1 MSARLG
7 THSGLVSSRHRIARR
22 RSPTWRAR
30 TSFRLFVCSLAS
42 TMALLGSAE
51 ARTHPAQK
59 HEPRHHHAAKSEHAK
74 SEHAK
79 SEHGKRA
86 AAKPDER
93 GAIPLPLERP
103 PVADLPP
110 ALAAVKQALDLL
122 GQGKLA
128 EATAVEKSLVD
139 PVAQKL
145 VEWALLRRAEREVGF
160 QRYDRFITA
169 NPDWPGIPLFRR
181 RAEAQL
187 WSGHPD
193 AATVHR
199 FLARGPDSALGK
211 LALARVLLSE
221 GDRAQAESE
230 IRAVWRSAPLSSE
243 AETAV
248 LSEFPNV
255 VTRAD
260 HVARMDRR
268 IGAKEF
274 GAAMRAAK
282 RVDDDHVAIVK
293 ACAAAEAKAGNGGK
307 LLDEVPAAARD
318 DLGYALCRIH
328 WLLRNDS
335 PGSNIRGRI
344 VTPKPDVLFAAKLA
358 LAGSDDDLRA
368 QDTDEW
374 WRERRAVARKLLDLG
389 EAETAYQVAAKAA
402 PPANPY
408 YRAEAHFMAGWIAL
422 RFLHDPK
429 AAFAHFAHID
439 DDQTDPRILARG
451 AYWRARAAEAEGDAA
466 ETRAQYQVASHYPT
480 AYYGQLARLQLGLD
494 TTPLRPLPRPADAST
509 SEVVSAAAMLYTIG
523 ERDLAMHFVSELAKQ
538 SGDAAALAGLGKLAA
553 QHHDAPATFV
563 IGEKALARG
572 MALDQLAFPDFGVP
586 SYGALGPVV
595 DRSIVY
601 SVVRTESA
609 FDQRDRSSASAV
621 GLMQVTPGA
630 GRDTAKRLGVRYDW
644 QRLVSDAAY
653 NTQMGAG
660 EVAALLKE
668 YRGSY
673 ALTFAAYNAGRGR
686 VQQWMAAHGDPRDP
700 KVDPIDWIE
709 RIPFAETR
717 NYVERVLEN
726 LQVYRD
732 RFDPK
737 FATAAPDS
745 DLQGD
750 VKPAPPPGLV
760 EALPPH

>member
-1 MSARLG
+1 
-7 THSGLVSSRHRIARR
+7 
-22 RSPTWRAR
+22 
-30 TSFRLFVCSLAS
+30 
-42 TMALLGSAE
+42 MALLGSAE
-51 ARTHPAQK
+51 ARTHPAHK
-59 HEPRHHHAAKSEHAK
+59 HQPPHHHAAKAERAK
-74 SEHAK
+74 SEHT
-79 SEHGKRA
+79 KRGA
-86 AAKPDER
+86 PEADKR

-103 PVADLPP
+103 PAADLPP
-110 ALAAVKQALDLL
+110 ALAALKQALDLV
-122 GQGKLA
+122 GHDKLA
-128 EATAVEKSLVD
+128 DATAAEKSLAG

-160 QRYDRFITA
+160 QRYDHFIAA
-169 NPDWPGIPLFRR
+169 NPDWPGIALFRR

-199 FLARGPDSALGK
+199 FFAHEPASALGR
-211 LALARVLLSE
+211 LALARQLLSE
-221 GDRAQAESE
+221 GDRAQAEQE
-230 IRAVWRSAPLSSE
+230 VRAVWRSAPLSSE
-243 AETAV
+243 TETAV
-248 LSEFPNV
+248 LSDFPNV

-260 HVARMDRR
+260 HLARMDRR

-282 RVDDDHVAIVK
+282 RLGDDQVAIVK
-293 ACAAAEAKAGNGGK
+293 ACTAAEAKESNGGK
-307 LLDEVPAAARD
+307 LLDEVPAEARD

-344 VTPKPDVLFAAKLA
+344 VTPKQDVMLAAKLA
-358 LAGSDDDLRA
+358 LGGSDDDLRQ

-389 EAETAYQVAAKAA
+389 EAATAYQVAAKAA

-422 RFLHDPK
+422 RFLDDPK

-439 DDQTDPRILARG
+439 DDQTDPRILARA

-466 ETRAQYQVASHYPT
+466 ETRAQYELASHYPT

-494 TTPLRPLPRPADAST
+494 TTPLRPLPRPADASS
-509 SEVVSAAAMLYTIG
+509 SELVSAAAMLYTIG
-523 ERDLAMHFVSELAKQ
+523 ERDLALHFVSELAKQ
-538 SGDAAALAGLGKLAA
+538 SDDAAALAGLGKLTA

-586 SYGALGPVV
+586 SYGALGPAV

-609 FDQRDRSSASAV
+609 FDQHDRSSASAV

-644 QRLVSDAAY
+644 HRLVTDATY

-700 KVDPIDWIE
+700 KVDQVDWIE

-717 NYVERVLEN
+717 NYVQRVLEN

-732 RFDPK
+732 RFNPK
-737 FATAAPDS
+737 LATAAPDS
-745 DLQGD
+745 DQQGD
-750 VKPAPPPGLV
+750 VKPAHAPDYV
-760 EALPPH
+760 EALPH

>member
-1 MSARLG
+1 
-7 THSGLVSSRHRIARR
+7 
-22 RSPTWRAR
+22 
-30 TSFRLFVCSLAS
+30 
-42 TMALLGSAE
+42 MALLGGAE
-51 ARTHPAQK
+51 ARTHPEHK
-59 HEPRHHHAAKSEHAK
+59 HQQQHQPRHHHAAKAEHAK
-74 SEHAK
+74 
-79 SEHGKRA
+79 RV
-86 AAKPDER
+86 KPEADKR

-103 PVADLPP
+103 PAADLPP
-110 ALAAVKQALDLL
+110 PLAAVKQALDLIGHDKL
-122 GQGKLA
+122 G
-128 EATAVEKSLVD
+128 EATTAEKSLAD

-145 VEWALLRRAEREVGF
+145 VEWALLRHADREVGF
-160 QRYDRFITA
+160 QRYNNFITA
-169 NPDWPGIPLFRR
+169 NPEWPGIALFRR

-187 WSGHPD
+187 WQGHRD

-199 FLARGPDSALGK
+199 FFAQDPTSALGR
-211 LALARVLLSE
+211 LTLARLLLSE
-221 GDRAQAESE
+221 GDREQAESE
-230 IRAVWRSAPLSSE
+230 VRAVWRSAPLSSE
-243 AETAV
+243 TETA
-248 LSEFPNV
+248 LLGEFPNV

-260 HVARMDRR
+260 HLARMDRR

-282 RVDDDHVAIVK
+282 RLGDDQIAIVK
-293 ACAAAEAKAGNGGK
+293 ACTAAEAKESNGGK
-307 LLDEVPAAARD
+307 LLDAVPAEARE

-344 VTPKPDVLFAAKLA
+344 VTPKQDVMLAAKLA
-358 LAGSDDDLRA
+358 LAGSDDDLRQ

-374 WRERRAVARKLLDLG
+374 WRERRVVARKLLDLG
-389 EAETAYQVAAKAA
+389 EAATAYQMAAKAA

-422 RFLHDPK
+422 RFLDDPK

-439 DDQTDPRILARG
+439 DGQTDPRILARG
-451 AYWRARAAEAEGDAA
+451 AYWRARAAEAEGEAA
-466 ETRAQYQVASHYPT
+466 ETRAQFEVASRYPT
-480 AYYGQLARLQLGLD
+480 AYYGQLARLKLGLD
-494 TTPLRPLPRPADAST
+494 TTSLRPLPRAADAGT
-509 SEVVSAAAMLYTIG
+509 SEVVSAAAMLYAIG
-523 ERDLAMHFVSELAKQ
+523 ERDLALHFVSELARQ
-538 SGDAAALAGLGKLAA
+538 SDDVAALSGLGKITA

-586 SYGALGPVV
+586 SYGAQGPAV
-595 DRSIVY
+595 DRSILY

-644 QRLVSDAAY
+644 HRLVTDAVY

-700 KVDPIDWIE
+700 KVDQVDWIE

-717 NYVERVLEN
+717 NYVQRVLEN

-737 FATAAPDS
+737 LATVPDS
-745 DLQGD
+745 NQLGD
-750 VKPAPPPGLV
+750 VKAAPAPDYV
-760 EALPPH
+760 EALPH

>member
-1 MSARLG
+1 L
-7 THSGLVSSRHRIARR
+7 L
-22 RSPTWRAR
+22 
-30 TSFRLFVCSLAS
+30 VCSLAS
-42 TMALLGSAE
+42 TVALLGSAE
-51 ARTHPAQK
+51 ARTHPEHKYQ
-59 HEPRHHHAAKSEHAK
+59 HQLRHQHAAKSEHAK
-74 SEHAK
+74 R
-79 SEHGKRA
+79 GKPEA
-86 AAKPDER
+86 DKH

-103 PVADLPP
+103 PAADLPP
-110 ALAAVKQALDLL
+110 ALAAVKQALDLIGHDKL
-122 GQGKLA
+122 GD
-128 EATAVEKSLVD
+128 ATAAEKSLAD

-145 VEWALLRRAEREVGF
+145 VEWALLRHADREAGF
-160 QRYDRFITA
+160 QRYDHFMTA
-169 NPDWPGIPLFRR
+169 NPDWPGIALFRR

-187 WSGHPD
+187 WQGHPD

-199 FLARGPDSALGK
+199 FFAQDPTSALGR
-211 LALARVLLSE
+211 LAMARLLLSE
-221 GDRAQAESE
+221 GDRAQAESQ

-243 AETAV
+243 TETV
-248 LSEFPNV
+248 LLGEFPNV
-255 VTRAD
+255 MTRAD

-282 RVDDDHVAIVK
+282 RLGDDQVAIVK
-293 ACAAAEAKAGNGGK
+293 ACAAAEAKESNGGK
-307 LLDEVPAAARD
+307 LLDAVPGEARD

-344 VTPKPDVLFAAKLA
+344 VTPKQDVVLAAELA
-358 LAGSDDDLRA
+358 LGGSTDDLRQ

-374 WRERRAVARKLLDLG
+374 WRERRVVARKLLDLG
-389 EAETAYQVAAKAA
+389 EAATAYQVAAKAA

-422 RFLHDPK
+422 RFLDDAK
-429 AAFAHFAHID
+429 AAFAHFVHID

-451 AYWRARAAEAEGDAA
+451 AYWRGRAAEAEGDAT
-466 ETRAQYQVASHYPT
+466 ETRAQYEVASRYPT
-480 AYYGQLARLQLGLD
+480 AYYGQLARLKLGID
-494 TTPLRPLPRPADAST
+494 TMPLRPLPRPADAST

-523 ERDLAMHFVSELAKQ
+523 ERDLALHFVSELARQ
-538 SGDAAALAGLGKLAA
+538 SDDAAALAGVGKLTA

-572 MALDQLAFPDFGVP
+572 LALDQLAFPEFGVP
-586 SYGALGPVV
+586 SYGAQGPAV
-595 DRSIVY
+595 DRSILY

-630 GRDTAKRLGVRYDW
+630 GRDTAKRIGVRYDW
-644 QRLVSDAAY
+644 HRLVTDAVY

-700 KVDPIDWIE
+700 KVDQVDWIE

-717 NYVERVLEN
+717 NYVQRVLEN

-732 RFDPK
+732 RFNPNL
-737 FATAAPDS
+737 ATAPDS
-745 DLQGD
+745 GQQGGM
-750 VKPAPPPGLV
+750 KAAPAPDYV
-760 EALPPH
+760 EALPH